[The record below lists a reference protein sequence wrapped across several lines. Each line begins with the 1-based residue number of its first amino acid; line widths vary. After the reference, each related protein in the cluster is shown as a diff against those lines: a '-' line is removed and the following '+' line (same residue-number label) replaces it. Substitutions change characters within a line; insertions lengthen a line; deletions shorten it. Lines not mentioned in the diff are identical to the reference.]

1 MTLKGKWKTNRTR
14 FYLVATGTTLL
25 KRKNDFRASELY
37 KKLDSLNLATKLS
50 FIQPNNTVAI
60 AAPPVIKKAVSPVAE
75 PDEVTNKELIS
86 SPEPEEKIPMLA
98 SIDQLRNLSLLSF
111 FSKKSQSLLLK
122 VEPLSKQNKALYASL
137 VKSNMVYKPKET
149 EVVIADKKPAVVM
162 PNKPAPETVTK
173 TLPAPKPALAAPVV
187 VKNNPPVAEKK
198 PAESTVAASPV
209 NRPPAPVFEA
219 PSQQHGAAEIDK
231 RVTKSDQSFYFES
244 DSLLLTLYDNGE
256 VDGDTVTVLM
266 NGKVIFSKVGLTEKA
281 NSKTIY
287 LTPNMDSVNLVM
299 YAESLGDIPPNT
311 GLLIVNDG
319 EKRYDVRFS
328 ADLKTN
334 SGILL
339 RRKKKQ

>member
-1 MTLKGKWKTNRTR
+1 
-14 FYLVATGTTLL
+14 
-25 KRKNDFRASELY
+25 
-37 KKLDSLNLATKLS
+37 
-50 FIQPNNTVAI
+50 
-60 AAPPVIKKAVSPVAE
+60 
-75 PDEVTNKELIS
+75 
-86 SPEPEEKIPMLA
+86 
-98 SIDQLRNLSLLSF
+98 
-111 FSKKSQSLLLK
+111 
-122 VEPLSKQNKALYASL
+122 L

-187 VKNNPPVAEKK
+187 VTNDPPVAEKT

-287 LTPNMDSVNLVM
+287 LTPNVDSVNLVM
-299 YAESLGDIPPNT
+299 
-311 GLLIVNDG
+311 
-319 EKRYDVRFS
+319 
-328 ADLKTN
+328 
-334 SGILL
+334 
-339 RRKKKQ
+339 